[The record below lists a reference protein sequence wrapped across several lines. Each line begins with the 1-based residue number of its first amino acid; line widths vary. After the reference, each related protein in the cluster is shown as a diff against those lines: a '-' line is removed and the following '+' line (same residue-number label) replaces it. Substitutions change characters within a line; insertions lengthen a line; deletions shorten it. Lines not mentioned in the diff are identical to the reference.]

1 MKDNLR
7 KTAVLKKISIV
18 NKSYT
23 AKNCTNEFRGTFKF
37 REIHLNTVKTVFK
50 CLQALCLDFPYIC
63 GGALRDDTKNG
74 CVADYIFV
82 CNFSREILVSKKT
95 FLQTNEPLKGY
106 IR

>member
-1 MKDNLR
+1 MP
-7 KTAVLKKISIV
+7 
-18 NKSYT
+18 
-23 AKNCTNEFRGTFKF
+23 KF
-37 REIHLNTVKTVFK
+37 
-50 CLQALCLDFPYIC
+50 LQALCLDFPYIC

-82 CNFSREILVSKKT
+82 CNFTWEILVGKKKT